1 MKFVGE
7 RGIEAGAGVV
17 VGAVA
22 SEYEED
28 NLTGILKRTGLQP
41 GILSLI
47 VGLLL
52 LAIHQTSNDRKTLTK
67 ICQWDS

>member
-17 VGAVA
+17 GAVA

-28 NLTGILKRTGLQP
+28 NLTGMLKKNWPET
-41 GILSLI
+41 
-47 VGLLL
+47 
-52 LAIHQTSNDRKTLTK
+52 
-67 ICQWDS
+67 WDLF